1 MAQGRPAEPSA
12 PASGQGR
19 LHCSGIREAIT
30 LQMQQVHYFLALCE
44 ELNFTRAGRRCGVS
58 QPTLT
63 NAISALERELGGA
76 LFQRRPSIALT
87 GLGRMVWPYLDE
99 IARSANQARE
109 VARLLT
115 PRPDGDRS
123 ARRAMDSSEH
133 APN

>member
-63 NAISALERELGGA
+63 N
-76 LFQRRPSIALT
+76 
-87 GLGRMVWPYLDE
+87 
-99 IARSANQARE
+99 QARE